1 MTTPLTAPSP
11 HATVV
16 PNLVCFSRGDDLA
29 RLLQHAA
36 TPSDALRA
44 YEALLRGDADRIAA
58 IAAVLDA
65 VPPGQATIASDGHYI
80 GITLPAPEAEVL
92 VAASTAR
99 LEVPREELHEHE
111 ARRRW

>member
-1 MTTPLTAPSP
+1 MTTSLTTPSP
-11 HATVV
+11 RATVV
-16 PNLVCFSRGDDLA
+16 PNLACFTRGDDLA
-29 RLLQHAA
+29 RLLAHGA

-80 GITLPAPEAEVL
+80 GITLPTPEAEAL
-92 VAASTAR
+92 VAAAAAR
-99 LEVPREELHEHE
+99 REVQREELHEHE